1 MRRLRKKRPVTMTP
15 IFGDEGMNVPE
26 GWSIQENHL
35 MREFSFEDFAQAKA
49 FVDAI
54 SDVCERKNHHADLH
68 FGWGYVVVELTTH
81 DEGKVTSLDIDVAE
95 AINAIEG

>member
-1 MRRLRKKRPVTMTP
+1 MRRLRRKRPVTMTH
-15 IFGDEGMNVPE
+15 IFGDEGMKVPE

>member
-1 MRRLRKKRPVTMTP
+1 MRRLRKKRPVTMTH
-15 IFGDEGMNVPE
+15 IFGDEGMKVPE

>member
-1 MRRLRKKRPVTMTP
+1 MTH

-54 SDVCERKNHHADLH
+54 SDVFERKNHHADLH